1 MENGQIN
8 INQINQNQ
16 DIYSMIKIMNEK
28 YNLLKKKQEE
38 DEELIQINKKNILL
52 LNENL
57 NILRKDYQEFKRLFL
72 KEIKELSVKI
82 NKQNKINR
90 YDENIGKKLNN
101 IKLEFDEKNK
111 IVEKRFKELNDVKN
125 EIQVNKNTKDKEL
138 KIDEKKEIS
147 IIEKFENLLS
157 IIIYKGDIDNTNYEK
172 LEEIVKE
179 LNYEQIPSI
188 DLVNQ
193 YFANI
198 YKYLPNE
205 NYLEKNYTE
214 NLCQLNIIIYETIEE
229 IEEELKQLEENKN
242 DKKVKSDNEFEKLK
256 KLKKKLKEKLGIKSE
271 KK

>member
-8 INQINQNQ
+8 INEINQNQ

-28 YNLLKKKQEE
+28 YNVLEKKQKE

-111 IVEKRFKELNDVKN
+111 IEEKRFKELNDVKN
-125 EIQVNKNTKDKEL
+125 EIQVNKNTKDKLL
-138 KIDEKKEIS
+138 KIDEKKDIS
-147 IIEKFENLLS
+147 IFEKFENLLS
-157 IIIYKGDIDNTNYEK
+157 IIIYKGDIDKTNYEK
-172 LEEIVKE
+172 LEAIVKE
-179 LNYEQIPSI
+179 LNYT
-188 DLVNQ
+188 
-193 YFANI
+193 F
-198 YKYLPNE
+198 YK
-205 NYLEKNYTE
+205 
-214 NLCQLNIIIYETIEE
+214 LNI
-229 IEEELKQLEENKN
+229 
-242 DKKVKSDNEFEKLK
+242 KL
-256 KLKKKLKEKLGIKSE
+256 
-271 KK
+271 

>member
-28 YNLLKKKQEE
+28 YNLLEKKQQD
-38 DEELIQINKKNILL
+38 DEELIQTNKKNILL

-57 NILRKDYQEFKRLFL
+57 NILRKDYKEFKRLFL

-179 LNYEQIPSI
+179 LNYEQISSI

-229 IEEELKQLEENKN
+229 IEKELKQTDKNQN
-242 DKKVKSDNEFEKLK
+242 DKKVKSDSTF
-256 KLKKKLKEKLGIKSE
+256 
-271 KK
+271 

>member
-28 YNLLKKKQEE
+28 YNLLEKKQEE
-38 DEELIQINKKNILL
+38 DEKLIQINKKNILL

-57 NILRKDYQEFKRLFL
+57 NILRKDYQEFKRLYL
-72 KEIKELSVKI
+72 KEIKELKVKI

-125 EIQVNKNTKDKEL
+125 EIQVNKNTKDKLL
-138 KIDEKKEIS
+138 KIDEKKDIS
-147 IIEKFENLLS
+147 IFEKFENLLS
-157 IIIYKGDIDNTNYEK
+157 IIIYKGDIDKTNYEK
-172 LEEIVKE
+172 LEAIVKE
-179 LNYEQIPSI
+179 LNYEQISSI

-229 IEEELKQLEENKN
+229 IEKELKQTDKNQN
-242 DKKVKSDNEFEKLK
+242 DKKVKSDSTFE
-256 KLKKKLKEKLGIKSE
+256 KLKKKLKEKLGIKS
-271 KK
+271 KKK